1 MQNQGVNAI
10 VVLAHTGASTYK
22 GKTSGEAVDI
32 LKKLYQIDPNNSVD
46 LYVAAHSHQYANGT
60 VGRTKIV
67 QANKFS
73 MAYDDAIGYIDPKT
87 NDFVNGSL
95 DYLMFIL

>member
-1 MQNQGVNAI
+1 MLLLI
-10 VVLAHTGASTYK
+10 
-22 GKTSGEAVDI
+22 
-32 LKKLYQIDPNNSVD
+32 
-46 LYVAAHSHQYANGT
+46 HQYANGT

-95 DYLMFIL
+95 VTHVYPVMSPREDKLTKVNS